1 MRSTCSSPTDAL
13 RHRVA
18 TQAMIAIGAVT
29 IPVQTAQLASLM
41 SNTKLTLGALPNRHT
56 RHALVCLRLSDMGTF
71 SELYSAIFHEANR
84 VLKDGNFKL
93 VCLSDR
99 PAFDFQVRNF
109 MCPFLS

>member
-1 MRSTCSSPTDAL
+1 
-13 RHRVA
+13 
-18 TQAMIAIGAVT
+18 MIAIGAVT